1 MLIAGVKRSNRG
13 NSVRKTDEGIV
24 RRICDKLVPYEV
36 LPDFMVLNK
45 NDRKNARNPLSRRLP
60 RHFAPFLSTANSI
73 FWGAFSNQWRCHQK
87 NVNKLYCSVQSQL
100 EKVHS
105 GLFLIGQKNT
115 NGQLTFRKLFYITT
129 PYTVKFESYYY
140 CYNVCML
147 YNNPF

>member
-100 EKVHS
+100 QTGKSAQVSDWSKKHKRP
-105 GLFLIGQKNT
+105 IDVQKAILHNHT
-115 NGQLTFRKLFYITT
+115 LH
-129 PYTVKFESYYY
+129 
-140 CYNVCML
+140 C
-147 YNNPF
+147 